1 MRNGRPG
8 RMRARHVVLALFL
21 LPVLVRAQSQNA
33 ELTGSIADHSGG
45 LVPEVQVTVTNVAT
59 GERRATVTNEA
70 GLYTVPLLQ
79 PGKYEISVRKE
90 GFRSLTRADIELH
103 VNQTVRADFTLEV
116 GTVAESVQVTG
127 AVAALQAETSDLGHV
142 IENKQVLELPLN
154 GRNTIALA
162 ALAPGVRPQGTFG
175 NNPATGNYTGWGNF
189 SANGGLANANEVL
202 VDGLPATTAA
212 IGGVAMKPAVD
223 ATEEFKV
230 QTNNFSAE
238 FDRTAGGIINLSLKS
253 GTNALHGS
261 VYEFLRNDKFDSGD
275 FFTNRAGRNKP
286 VLRYN

>member
-1 MRNGRPG
+1 M
-8 RMRARHVVLALFL
+8 
-21 LPVLVRAQSQNA
+21 
-33 ELTGSIADHSGG
+33 
-45 LVPEVQVTVTNVAT
+45 
-59 GERRATVTNEA
+59 
-70 GLYTVPLLQ
+70 
-79 PGKYEISVRKE
+79 
-90 GFRSLTRADIELH
+90 
-103 VNQTVRADFTLEV
+103 RADFALEV
-116 GTVAESVQVTG
+116 GALAESVQVTG
-127 AVAALQAETSDLGHV
+127 TVADLQADSSDLGHV
-142 IENKQVLELPLN
+142 VQNKQVLDLPLN

-212 IGGVAMKPAVD
+212 IGGVAMMPAVD

-253 GTNALHGS
+253 GS
-261 VYEFLRNDKFDSGD
+261 
-275 FFTNRAGRNKP
+275 
-286 VLRYN
+286 